1 MKGNFQKEKSLSF
14 KWYIQQVD
22 LLVVPYSLGYTYY
35 TSDLTPFARNTKQHK
50 QSETVYL
57 SLSLSMGKSIE
68 CQCLGLTLSLPEFSW
83 RVVHLWA
90 LLSLVLH
97 VWHTSWCPR
106 TILPNRTLQPPVRQE
121 KWRRNSIAYQ
131 HLYQNILCRSVTFG
145 LLFYIFPFLSYL

>member
-1 MKGNFQKEKSLSF
+1 MENLFIDYHTKFGHERKFSKRKKF
-14 KWYIQQVD
+14 IIQMVYSASRSTRCA
-22 LLVVPYSLGYTYY
+22 LLVGPHSLGYTYY
-35 TSDLTPFARNTKQHK
+35 TLDLTPFARNTKQHK

-121 KWRRNSIAYQ
+121 K
-131 HLYQNILCRSVTFG
+131 
-145 LLFYIFPFLSYL
+145 